1 MKEEF
6 RVVSTRDLCVF
17 MFYCIGLNFGV
28 LCRLRYE
35 NIDVPYLI
43 GVFGSRVMAYP
54 KMNCTFS
61 TYLFEPMFTQKKKH
75 LPVDAVSA

>member
-1 MKEEF
+1 LG
-6 RVVSTRDLCVF
+6 SARDLCIF
-17 MFYCIGLNFGV
+17 IFFCNGLNFGD

-35 NIDVPYLI
+35 NIDGTNLS
-43 GVFGSRVMAYP
+43 GVFESRVMPYP

-61 TYLFEPMFTQKKKH
+61 TYFFEPMFTQKKKH